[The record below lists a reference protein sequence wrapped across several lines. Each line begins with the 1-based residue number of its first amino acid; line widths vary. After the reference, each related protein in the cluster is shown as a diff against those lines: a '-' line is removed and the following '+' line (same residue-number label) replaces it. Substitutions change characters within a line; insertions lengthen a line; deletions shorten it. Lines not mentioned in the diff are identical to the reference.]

1 MGWALQRVEKK
12 EEDMLGNKRKERVKE
27 EPLIELEQWGLRME
41 ERRAM
46 KALTGNGGSS
56 EG

>member
-1 MGWALQRVEKK
+1 MVGWALQRVEKK
-12 EEDMLGNKRKERVKE
+12 EDMLGNKRKERVKG

-46 KALTGNGGSS
+46 KA
-56 EG
+56 